1 MTSYFQ
7 ARVTAD
13 DGPAVHLGL
22 RRLKLTVEGG
32 IGRDASY
39 LVQGLYKTGN
49 NSATDG
55 RVYLQE
61 ALVRLRAGDGTITV
75 GQFKPPFGMERFTP
89 DWDLASI
96 DRSVATDSLVPNGKL
111 DQGQGFTRDR
121 GVQWDTRS
129 HHDRLFTAVGLFEGH
144 GANTPVRPPAPLVAG
159 RVVWTAHRGQRS
171 TLMLGGALSWRR
183 ADGLDFAKALPGT
196 TPWGTSQFVGADL
209 RWGLEAAWDYRRLRL
224 RSEWIQAR
232 LSPAGQQPLG
242 LSAGGGYVQA
252 AYELSRRLEVAAKLE
267 RFDPDRS
274 VANQWDLRQTTWA
287 ATYLLHGRE
296 DRVQLAYV
304 TAADGQGRRAP
315 DKALLQFQ
323 RFF

>member
-1 MTSYFQ
+1 MTRAWLPSRGGGRPGTRPAAGPRRASWAALALAAALVCSVCAADTEVTSYFQ

-96 DRSVATDSLVPNGKL
+96 DRSPPTPSSPTANSARARVSPATAASSG
-111 DQGQGFTRDR
+111 TRDLITAGSSLPLVCSR
-121 GVQWDTRS
+121 DTGPTRPC
-129 HHDRLFTAVGLFEGH
+129 D
-144 GANTPVRPPAPLVAG
+144 RPPHSSLDGWYG
-159 RVVWTAHRGQRS
+159 RLT
-171 TLMLGGALSWRR
+171 GAS
-183 ADGLDFAKALPGT
+183 
-196 TPWGTSQFVGADL
+196 
-209 RWGLEAAWDYRRLRL
+209 
-224 RSEWIQAR
+224 
-232 LSPAGQQPLG
+232 
-242 LSAGGGYVQA
+242 
-252 AYELSRRLEVAAKLE
+252 
-267 RFDPDRS
+267 
-274 VANQWDLRQTTWA
+274 
-287 ATYLLHGRE
+287 
-296 DRVQLAYV
+296 
-304 TAADGQGRRAP
+304 GRR
-315 DKALLQFQ
+315 
-323 RFF
+323 